1 MALVT
6 ANSAGP
12 EPEKL
17 VVYQANGTKVF
28 ETGLDYSYTSGNID
42 GEYVILYNDNS
53 CKIYNMKGVEKFGG
67 ELDFQISHITCGSL
81 SNQFILTGPQKMQ
94 AITFR

>member
-1 MALVT
+1 MCQRDVYKRQVQTEEERIESLFYSDKYVALVT

-42 GEYVILYNDNS
+42 GEYVILYN
-53 CKIYNMKGVEKFGG
+53 CLLY
-67 ELDFQISHITCGSL
+67 TSL
-81 SNQFILTGPQKMQ
+81 THLQ
-94 AITFR
+94 